1 MFLKQ
6 KFNLGRKLNMSN
18 LSRRSFVG
26 LMTATSAALAMPSIS
41 FGALP
46 RVVVI
51 GGGAGG
57 ATAAKYIAKDSKGA
71 VHVTL
76 VEASKRYYTCFFSN
90 LYLGGVRNYASI
102 GHNYYGL
109 SVNRG
114 VNVVHEWAVS
124 VDPAAKKVNLGSGA
138 SVSYDKLVISP
149 GIDLKYDSINGY
161 SPEAQSRM
169 PHAWKS
175 GTQVQLLKSQVLNM
189 KKGGT
194 FVMVPPPNP
203 YRCPP
208 GPYERVSMI
217 AHQFKKSNPTAKI
230 VILDPKDKFSKQGLF
245 MEGWNKHYPGMI
257 EWIDAKTH
265 EGLKNINV
273 DKMEFETGLDTFKAD
288 AACVVPAQHA
298 GAIAMAAGVNNGDW
312 CPIVPA
318 SMQSQADE
326 NIYVLGD
333 ASVAKSMPKSGFS
346 ANSQAKVAA
355 NHIRGSLT
363 GSKVFDPRF
372 SNTCWSLIASNDGIK
387 VGASYE
393 AGSEKIDV
401 TSKFI
406 SKTGEDSALR
416 KATYEESIGWYDGMT
431 SDMFS

>member
-1 MFLKQ
+1 MAKIT
-6 KFNLGRKLNMSN
+6 
-18 LSRRSFVG
+18 RRSFVG
-26 LMTATSAALAMPSIS
+26 IMAASTTALSMPSIA

-71 VHVTL
+71 VDVTL

-90 LYLGGVRNYASI
+90 LYLGDFRNYGSI

-109 SVNRG
+109 AVNHG
-114 VNVVHEWAVS
+114 VNMVHEWASS
-124 VDPAAKKVNLGSGA
+124 VNGAEKKVYLGSGA
-138 SVSYDKLVISP
+138 TVSYDKLVISP
-149 GIDLKYDSINGY
+149 GIDLKFNSVNGY
-161 SPEAQSRM
+161 SPEAQSIM

-175 GTQVQLLKSQVLNM
+175 GTQVQLLKNQVKGM

-208 GPYERVSMI
+208 GPYERISMI
-217 AHQFKKSNPTAKI
+217 AHQFKKTNPTAKI
-230 VILDPKDKFSKQGLF
+230 VVLDPKNKFSKQGLF
-245 MEGWNKHYPGMI
+245 MEGWQKHYPGMI
-257 EWIDAKTH
+257 EWISADTH
-265 EGLKNINV
+265 GGIKKINTST
-273 DKMEFETGLDTFKAD
+273 MEFETDLDTFKAD
-288 AACVVPAQHA
+288 AASVVPAQKA
-298 GAIAMAAGVNNGDW
+298 GAIAMSAGVNKGDW
-312 CPIVPA
+312 CPIVA
-318 SMQSQADE
+318 GSMQSQANE

-333 ASVAKSMPKSGFS
+333 ASIAKSMPKSGFS

-363 GSKVFDPRF
+363 GSKVFPARY
-372 SNTCWSLIASNDGIK
+372 SNTCWSLVATNDGIK
-387 VGASYE
+387 VGASYKGG
-393 AGSEKIDV
+393 AEKIDV

-406 SKTGEDSALR
+406 SKTGENSDLR
-416 KATYEESIGWYDGMT
+416 KATYEESIGWYEGIT

>member
-1 MFLKQ
+1 
-6 KFNLGRKLNMSN
+6 MSN

-230 VILDPKDKFSKQGLF
+230 VILDPKDKF
-245 MEGWNKHYPGMI
+245 
-257 EWIDAKTH
+257 
-265 EGLKNINV
+265 
-273 DKMEFETGLDTFKAD
+273 
-288 AACVVPAQHA
+288 
-298 GAIAMAAGVNNGDW
+298 
-312 CPIVPA
+312 
-318 SMQSQADE
+318 
-326 NIYVLGD
+326 
-333 ASVAKSMPKSGFS
+333 
-346 ANSQAKVAA
+346 
-355 NHIRGSLT
+355 
-363 GSKVFDPRF
+363 
-372 SNTCWSLIASNDGIK
+372 
-387 VGASYE
+387 
-393 AGSEKIDV
+393 
-401 TSKFI
+401 
-406 SKTGEDSALR
+406 
-416 KATYEESIGWYDGMT
+416 
-431 SDMFS
+431 

>member
-1 MFLKQ
+1 
-6 KFNLGRKLNMSN
+6 MSKY
-18 LSRRSFVG
+18 SRRSFVKMAS
-26 LMTATSAALAMPSIS
+26 LSVATLSMPSLA

-57 ATAAKYIAKDSKGA
+57 ATAAKYIAKDSKGK
-71 VHVTL
+71 VDVTL
-76 VEASKRYYTCFFSN
+76 IEASKRYYTCFFSN
-90 LYLGGVRNYASI
+90 LYLGDFRNYGSI

-109 SVNRG
+109 AVNRG
-114 VNVVHEWAVS
+114 VNVVHEWATS
-124 VDPAAKKVNLGSGA
+124 VDAAAKKVNLGSGG

-161 SPEAQSRM
+161 SADVQSKM

-175 GTQVQLLKSQVLNM
+175 GTQVQLLKNKVKGM

-217 AHQFKKSNPTAKI
+217 AHQFKKTNPTAKI
-230 VILDPKDKFSKQGLF
+230 IVLDPKKKFSKMGLF
-245 MEGWNKHYPGMI
+245 QEAWQRHYPGMI
-257 EWIDAKTH
+257 EWIGVDTH
-265 EGLKNINV
+265 GGLKNINAAT
-273 DKMEFETGLDTFKAD
+273 MEFETDLDTFKAD
-288 AACVVPAQHA
+288 AASVVPAQKA
-298 GAIAMAAGVNNGDW
+298 GGIAMTASVNKGDW
-312 CPIVPA
+312 CPIVA
-318 SMQSQADE
+318 GSMQSQADE

-333 ASVAKSMPKSGFS
+333 ASIAKSMPKSGFS

-363 GSKVFDPRF
+363 GSKVFPARY
-372 SNTCWSLIASNDGIK
+372 SNTCWSLVATNDGVK
-387 VGASYE
+387 VGASYK
-393 AGSEKIDV
+393 AGAEKIDV

-406 SKTGEDSALR
+406 SKTGESSDLR
-416 KATYEESIGWYDGMT
+416 KATYEESIGWYEGIT

>member
-1 MFLKQ
+1 
-6 KFNLGRKLNMSN
+6 MSN
-18 LSRRSFVG
+18 YSRRSFVG
-26 LMTATSAALAMPSIS
+26 LMAASTTALAMPSIAL
-41 FGALP
+41 GAIP

-57 ATAAKYIAKDSKGA
+57 ATAARYIAKDSKGA

-76 VEASKRYYTCFFSN
+76 VEPSKRYYTCFFSN
-90 LYLGGVRNYASI
+90 LYLGGFRNYGSI

-109 SVNRG
+109 AVNHG
-114 VNVVHEWAVS
+114 VNLVHEWASS
-124 VDPAAKKVNLGSGA
+124 VNGAEKKVYLGSGA
-138 SVSYDKLVISP
+138 TLSYDKLVISP

-161 SPEAQSRM
+161 SAQAQSHM

-175 GTQVQLLKSQVLNM
+175 GTQVQLLKSKVMNM

-217 AHQFKKSNPTAKI
+217 AHRLKETNPTAKI
-230 VILDPKDKFSKQGLF
+230 VVLDPKKKFSKQGLF
-245 MEGWNKHYPGMI
+245 MEGWQKHYPGMI
-257 EWIDAKTH
+257 EWISSDTH
-265 EGLKNINV
+265 GGIKNINV
-273 DKMEFETGLDTFKAD
+273 SKMEFETDLDTFKAD
-288 AACVVPAQHA
+288 AACVIPAQKA
-298 GAIAMAAGVNNGDW
+298 GAIAMQAGVNKGDW

-363 GSKVFDPRF
+363 GSKVFDARY
-372 SNTCWSLIASNDGIK
+372 SNTCWSLVATNDGIK
-387 VGASYE
+387 VGASYK
-393 AGSEKIDV
+393 AGEKKIDK
-401 TSKFI
+401 TSGFI
-406 SKTGEDSALR
+406 SKKGEDGDLR
-416 KATYEESIGWYDGMT
+416 KATYEESLGWYSGIT

>member
-1 MFLKQ
+1 MS
-6 KFNLGRKLNMSN
+6 KF
-18 LSRRSFVG
+18 SRRSFVG
-26 LMTATSAALAMPSIS
+26 LMSASTAALAMPSIS

-114 VNVVHEWAVS
+114 VNVVHEWATS
-124 VDPAAKKVNLGSGA
+124 VDPVAKRVNLGSGA
-138 SVSYDKLVISP
+138 SLSYDKLVISP

-175 GTQVQLLKSQVLNM
+175 GTQVQLLKSQVMNM

-230 VILDPKDKFSKQGLF
+230 VILDPKNKFSKQGLF
-245 MEGWNKHYPGMI
+245 TEGWNKHYPGMI

-363 GSKVFDPRF
+363 GSKVFDARF
-372 SNTCWSLIASNDGIK
+372 SNTCWSLVASNDGIK

-416 KATYEESIGWYDGMT
+416 KATYEESIGWYNGMT

>member
-1 MFLKQ
+1 
-6 KFNLGRKLNMSN
+6 MSKY
-18 LSRRSFVG
+18 SRRSFVKMAS
-26 LMTATSAALAMPSIS
+26 LSVATLSMPSLA

-57 ATAAKYIAKDSKGA
+57 ATAAKYIAKDSKGK
-71 VHVTL
+71 VDVTL
-76 VEASKRYYTCFFSN
+76 IEASKRYYTCFFSN
-90 LYLGGVRNYASI
+90 LYLGDFRNYGSI

-109 SVNRG
+109 AVNRG
-114 VNVVHEWAVS
+114 VNVVHEWATS
-124 VDPAAKKVNLGSGA
+124 VDAGAKKVNLGSGG

-161 SPEAQSRM
+161 SADVQSKM

-175 GTQVQLLKSQVLNM
+175 GTQVQLLKNKVKGM

-217 AHQFKKSNPTAKI
+217 AHQFKKTNPTAKI
-230 VILDPKDKFSKQGLF
+230 IVLDPKKKFSKMGLF
-245 MEGWNKHYPGMI
+245 QEAWQRHYPGMI
-257 EWIDAKTH
+257 EWIGVDTH
-265 EGLKNINV
+265 GGLKNINAST
-273 DKMEFETGLDTFKAD
+273 MEFETDLDTFKAD
-288 AACVVPAQHA
+288 AASVVPAQKA
-298 GAIAMAAGVNNGDW
+298 GGIAMTAGVNKVDW
-312 CPIVPA
+312 CPIVA
-318 SMQSQADE
+318 GSMQSQADE

-333 ASVAKSMPKSGFS
+333 ASIAKSMPKSGFS

-363 GSKVFDPRF
+363 GSKVFPARY
-372 SNTCWSLIASNDGIK
+372 SNTCWSLVATNDGVK
-387 VGASYE
+387 VGASYK
-393 AGSEKIDV
+393 AGAEKIDV

-406 SKTGEDSALR
+406 SKTGESSDLR
-416 KATYEESIGWYDGMT
+416 KATYEESIGWYEGIT

>member
-1 MFLKQ
+1 
-6 KFNLGRKLNMSN
+6 MSKI
-18 LSRRSFVG
+18 SRRLFNSGLAAASVG
-26 LMTATSAALAMPSIS
+26 TLAFPSIS
-41 FGALP
+41 LGAVP

-57 ATAAKYIAKDSKGA
+57 ATAARYIAKDSGGA
-71 VHVTL
+71 VDVTL

-90 LYLGGVRNYASI
+90 IYLGGFRNYGSI

-109 SVNRG
+109 SVNQG

-124 VDPAAKKVNLGSGA
+124 VDPANRIVKLGSGNTLY
-138 SVSYDKLVISP
+138 YDKLVVSP

-161 SPEAQSRM
+161 SAAVQDKM

-175 GTQVQLLKSQVLNM
+175 GTQVQLLRNQVMNM
-189 KKGGT
+189 KQGGT

-217 AHQFKKSNPTAKI
+217 AHQFKQSNPTGKI
-230 VILDPKDKFSKQGLF
+230 VILDPKPKFSKQGLF
-245 MEGWNKHYPGMI
+245 EAGWQKHYPGMI
-257 EWIDAKTH
+257 EWISSEDH
-265 EGLKNINV
+265 GGLKNVNAST
-273 DKMEFETGLDTFKAD
+273 MEFETDLDTFKAD
-288 AACVVPAQHA
+288 AACVIPAQRA

-355 NHIRGSLT
+355 NHIRGALT
-363 GSKVFDPRF
+363 GSKVFNARY
-372 SNTCWSLIASNDGIK
+372 SNTCWSLIAPDDDVK
-387 VGASYE
+387 VGASYV
-393 AGSEKIDV
+393 AGAELIDV
-401 TSKFI
+401 ESKFI
-406 SKTGEDSALR
+406 SQADDSSETRA
-416 KATYEESIGWYDGMT
+416 ANYQESIDWYNGIT
-431 SDMFS
+431 ADMFS